1 MFFKQ
6 IEAMLGEGDTL
17 VVMVN
22 KGAGEALNLTITPK
36 GAFKNANL
44 GSGLSVSAT
53 AEELD
58 RDLGTSLS
66 RYAVAR
72 KTLAEQV
79 EAAAVVLE
87 SAAKDV
93 SNDTVKKLAAQ
104 GGKKTAQPA
113 MPASKATTVEAGD
126 EDGDDAHGDG
136 ANDGA
141 TVSLF

>member
-104 GGKKTAQPA
+104 GVKKAAQPA
-113 MPASKATTVEAGD
+113 AKQTSVAAVDSEADEASGD
-126 EDGDDAHGDG
+126 QPTGSAEV
-136 ANDGA
+136 N
-141 TVSLF
+141 LF

>member
-1 MFFKQ
+1 MTMFFKQ

-17 VVMVN
+17 VLMVN

-36 GAFKNANL
+36 GTFKNANL

-93 SNDTVKKLAAQ
+93 SNDTVKKLGAHGA
-104 GGKKTAQPA
+104 KKAAQPA
-113 MPASKATTVEAGD
+113 AKQTSVAVAD
-126 EDGDDAHGDG
+126 SDDDG
-136 ANDGA
+136 AGGDQPSGSA
-141 TVSLF
+141 EVSLF

>member
-104 GGKKTAQPA
+104 GVKKEAQPA
-113 MPASKATTVEAGD
+113 AKQTSVAAVDSD
-126 EDGDDAHGDG
+126 EDEASGGEPTGSAEV
-136 ANDGA
+136 N
-141 TVSLF
+141 LF